1 MMRTE
6 YMGQREEL
14 RLRRKGIEAELK
26 SHTDS
31 LRHCLPL
38 IGDLADLEGEYIMSL
53 GIKINQ
59 LVQEL
64 RGVKREI
71 GILER
76 NLGLD

>member
-26 SHTDS
+26 SHKDS

-64 RGVKREI
+64 RGVNHEI
-71 GILER
+71 CILER
-76 NLGLD
+76 NLGIE

>member
-14 RLRRKGIEAELK
+14 RLRRKGIETELK

-38 IGDLADLEGEYIMSL
+38 IGNLVDLEGEYIMSL

-64 RGVKREI
+64 RGVNHEI

-76 NLGLD
+76 NLGIE

>member
-1 MMRTE
+1 MRSE
-6 YMGQREEL
+6 YMGQSEEL
-14 RLRRKGIEAELK
+14 RLRRKGIETELK

-31 LRHCLPL
+31 LRHSLPL
-38 IGDLADLEGEYIMSL
+38 IGNLADLEGEYIMSL

-64 RGVKREI
+64 RGVNREI

-76 NLGLD
+76 SLGI